1 MEHFYVTL
9 PSNSSFQYYG
19 KQSMSNYKTKLAKD
33 IHLNVDEW
41 EVGLAEFIYP
51 ISWHNVMKGLF
62 TVRKL
67 VDRKWETV
75 HGRIPDNRYDS
86 VKSLLD
92 ILKHE
97 VNEILGEQSGKI
109 NFSYIGT
116 RHVKVYLSDG
126 YAIRLSPSLSEAL
139 GFGDYDNICELRNHK
154 THSRFAETCE
164 VKKTDDDNTLLSP
177 FIADVNRGM
186 RSLFIHCNIVTAQLV
201 GDMYVP
207 LLRTVA
213 VKGNTGDV
221 VAKSF
226 SNIHY
231 MSIERSNFQEIEIHI
246 TDETGRTVPF
256 QQGRVIVKLH
266 FKRK

>member
-1 MEHFYVTL
+1 MDHFYVTL

-19 KQSMSNYKTKLAKD
+19 NQSMSNYKTKLAKD

-51 ISWHNVMKGLF
+51 ISWHNVMKGFF

-67 VDRKWETV
+67 VGGMWKVE
-75 HGRIPDNRYDS
+75 HGRIPDNRYES
-86 VKSLLD
+86 VKNLIKTLE
-92 ILKHE
+92 HE
-97 VNEILGEQSGKI
+97 VHEILGDQASNIK
-109 NFSYIGT
+109 FSYVAT
-116 RHVKVYLSDG
+116 RQVKVYLADG
-126 YAIRLSPSLSEAL
+126 YVIRLSPRLAEVL

-154 THSRFAETCE
+154 THSGYTSTCE
-164 VKKTDDDNTLLSP
+164 VKRTDDDNTLLSP
-177 FIADVNRGM
+177 FIADVHRGL

-207 LLRTVA
+207 LLRTVT
-213 VKGNTGDV
+213 VKGDTDDV

-231 MSIERSNFQEIEIHI
+231 MCIERSNFQEIEIHI
-246 TDETGRTVPF
+246 TDDTGRTVPF
-256 QQGRVIVKLH
+256 QHGRVIVKLH